1 MTIGR
6 ISGPLLKENLL
17 RDEVNLAFET
27 NLLYLDV
34 NTHADDV
41 STNPGDSSLWTGRIG
56 IRNTNPAYPLDVT
69 GTFRATTILGGE
81 LDIDEVLI
89 NNNSIS
95 SQIGD
100 LVLSAATGSDKVTI
114 NSNVLVNGNLHAT
127 GSITADGSLTFGD
140 QDTDN
145 VVFAADIN
153 SDFLPNVT
161 DTFKLGTPSKR
172 WDQLNVHNINVG
184 DLQIQ
189 DNRIEP
195 IVTNNDLVLRA
206 NGTGSVVIEDL
217 SVQSNR
223 ISSSTDLYLNAG
235 SASQIYLEDNTTV
248 QGTLNVSGLSTFS
261 NVNVSGVFNITGDI
275 NGDALQTDNIRITG
289 NNIST
294 TLSNSDLELNTVGSG
309 TILANGRDILNFD
322 STTWYVSEDSGSD
335 GNDGRHLYSAFATL
349 KYALTQVSA
358 GDTVHLAPGTFTE
371 VFPIT
376 VPQGVTIKGSG
387 LRATKIKPTV
397 GTNNKDC
404 FLLNGETTIEDLTIA
419 DMFYDSIN
427 NTGYAFRF
435 APSTTITT
443 RSPYVQR
450 VTVLNRGSGASPSDP
465 YGFVSADAG
474 RGAYLDGAQVTRSSI
489 EAAILFNEATF
500 IVPNSRALI
509 MTNGARTEWLT
520 CFTYFADLAIEGVV
534 GATGRGGD
542 GKTYVTF
549 GGVSGSGFQVGE
561 TVRLTSTDS
570 STVINLVVDSVSGNK
585 ITVDGSVG
593 TLEGEDFTPA
603 SIVGLVSGTT
613 ATSVTRYDRSEFAA
627 ELRAIAG
634 ANIYGN
640 QGVKADGDDVVIQ
653 LMAWNFAYIG
663 TGADLTNDKS
673 AVIQANEVIEINN
686 GRVYYNSV
694 DQVGNYRVGDLFT
707 VNFETGAVSFAAPTF
722 DVTSLTGITFTD
734 GTNVTVINPTTVSTG
749 NLVLAGNTLSS
760 TTGSI
765 TIDPSGSENL
775 NLNANTVV
783 AGNLDVGG
791 NVTIGGTITV
801 GNADTDS
808 ITIVA
813 DFTSNLLPNTSNTY
827 DLGSPSKEWRS
838 VYASQFTNDNIVI
851 DDNYIR
857 TTVSNSNLELQASGT
872 GDIELQSDTNV
883 TGNLTVSNNTTVQG
897 DLTVQGDATIVGNT
911 TQQGDFSVTGTL
923 TVTGDIVGGPL
934 RTDDIQIV
942 GNKLET
948 TQSNSDLELDAA
960 GTGTIELLTN
970 TNVTGTFDVS
980 GQTTLASANVEDL
993 TAGRVVLAG
1002 TNGELEDSANLTF
1015 NGTLLTVTGNQKITG
1030 NLEVDGDITLGGN
1043 IRIGDQDVDT
1053 VTVAADFTSDL
1064 LPNTSNTYD
1073 LGSAGKQW
1081 RTINAAEFDNGTI
1094 NINDNV
1100 ITTTVSNSNLELRAS
1115 GTGSILIPNNDVVIS
1130 NNLEIAGSTELD
1142 DVVINGDLTVKGK
1155 TLTHDT
1161 LTVNGDFA
1169 SVGNLYIHNTVVSG
1183 DIDYITFTVGSA
1195 PITAIYLTRYVSV
1208 DDIAWFGIQEGPTWT
1223 AGLNPALMLLQNHFG
1238 PTTPGYSVGDNILA
1252 VTNTVLQANTSYTM
1266 RIQQTGVN
1274 VAEYLFSTDPNYVST
1289 VYGSDYSGT
1298 DSAPTVI
1305 DFIYNNF
1312 NIDGNLTVAKDII
1325 TSTVQTDDILIEGN
1339 VITTTLSNSDLEL
1352 RANGT
1357 GTIELQENTNVTGTL
1372 DVSGQTTLA
1381 SANIEDLTSGRV
1393 VLAGTNGELE
1403 DSANLTF
1410 NGSLLTVTGNQRI
1423 TGNLDVDGNIVLGG
1437 NIRIGDQ
1444 DVDTVTVAA
1453 DFTSDLLPNT
1463 SNTYD
1468 LGSST
1473 KSWRNV
1479 YAGQLEVDG
1488 LKLDTTVISTVDSN
1502 ADIELRPNGTGSVL
1516 IDQIRITDNLIEAI
1530 NSDADLRLSGNS
1542 AGVVYLEGTGAVRIP
1557 AGSTFQRPA
1566 TGEFGYIRYN
1576 NQTNNIEAWNGVV
1589 FTGISGGSSS
1599 DANGDTLIT
1608 YETSGNNEDIIRF
1621 FAGIAGSTPGSTL
1634 GSNEIMNVSNEGL
1647 VVSGTIRIQG
1657 NVIENL
1663 NSNQDLILRASGTG
1677 RVILDGAGGPGDT
1690 GNVFATDPLL
1700 TLNSAQTIANAYDSG
1715 FIVERGSDINTAFI
1729 WDESADEFAAISTI
1743 EQGTVRGNVA
1753 ITSYQNISSASIK
1766 LNSETVN
1773 KVTFTD
1779 ASKIVRSLDTGRTA
1793 YVDGVMKFNT
1803 GAQVAIPTGTTVQ
1816 RPASPQEGSIRYN
1829 TTDQVFEGYADASWQ
1844 GMGIGYGSAPT
1855 YQGIIAN
1862 GVDYEFTLNETPLSS
1877 AGIIVALNGV
1887 VQEPEFSYR
1896 VEDNILMFID
1906 ESSTVVTPDLND
1918 RIDVRFLSK
1927 PAISTVRE
1935 KSFTGDGSTTTFAM
1949 NFAIRSKPEVLVF
1962 VNNIYQD
1969 VEVYSVSGKN
1979 VIFDQAPQS
1988 DDRINI
1994 VHIAGIVA
2002 PNVATIQE
2010 ADDSAIAFAIALG

>member
-1 MTIGR
+1 MAIGR

-41 STNPGDSSLWTGRIG
+41 STNPGDPSLWTGRIG

-100 LVLSAATGSDKVTI
+100 LVLSAATASDKVTF

-140 QDTDN
+140 NNTDN
-145 VVFAADIN
+145 VVFAADVN
-153 SDFLPNVT
+153 SDFIPNVT
-161 DTFKLGTPSKR
+161 DTFKLGTPSQR
-172 WDQLNVHNINVG
+172 WDQLNVHNANIG

-189 DNRIEP
+189 DNVISP
-195 IVTNNDLVLRA
+195 INTNADLVLRA
-206 NGTGSVVIEDL
+206 NGTGTIVLETTSLQLENVKISGNVIE
-217 SVQSNR
+217 
-223 ISSSTDLYLNAG
+223 
-235 SASQIYLEDNTTV
+235 
-248 QGTLNVSGLSTFS
+248 
-261 NVNVSGVFNITGDI
+261 
-275 NGDALQTDNIRITG
+275 
-289 NNIST
+289 T
-294 TLSNSDLELNTVGSG
+294 TLSNSDLDLRSHGSG
-309 TILANGRDILNFD
+309 TILVNGRDLLNYD
-322 STTWYVSEDSGSD
+322 ATTWYVSEDSGSD
-335 GNDGRHLYSAFATL
+335 GNDGRQPYSAFATL
-349 KYALTQVSA
+349 KYALTQVSP
-358 GDTVHLAPGTFTE
+358 GDTVKLSPGTYTE

-435 APSTTITT
+435 APGTTITL
-443 RSPYVQR
+443 RSPYIQR
-450 VTVLNRGSGASPSDP
+450 VTVLNKGSGASPSDP

-474 RGAYLDGAQVTRSSI
+474 RGAYLDGAQVTRNSI

-570 STVINLVVDSVSGNK
+570 STVIDLVVDSVSGNK

-627 ELRAIAG
+627 ELRGIAG

-673 AVIQANEVIEINN
+673 AVVQANEVIEVNN

-707 VNFETGAVSFAAPTF
+707 VNFETGAVSFAAPSF

-734 GTNVTVINPTTVSTG
+734 GSNVTIINPTTVQTG

-760 TTGSI
+760 TTGAI
-765 TIDPSGSENL
+765 NIDPSGSENL

-838 VYASQFTNDNIVI
+838 VYASQFTNGNILI
-851 DDNYIR
+851 DDNFIK

-872 GDIELQSDTNV
+872 GTIELQNSSNI
-883 TGNLTVSNNTTVQG
+883 TGDLTVSNNTTIQG
-897 DLTVQGDATIVGNT
+897 DLTVQGNSTVVGST
-911 TQQGDFSVTGTL
+911 TQQGNFSVTGNL
-923 TVTGDIVGGPL
+923 TVTGDILGGPL

-970 TNVTGTFDVS
+970 ANVTGNFDVS
-980 GQTTLASANVEDL
+980 GQTTLASVNVEDL

-1030 NLEVDGDITLGGN
+1030 NLEVDGNITLGGN
-1043 IRIGDQDVDT
+1043 ITIGDQEVDT
-1053 VTVAADFTSDL
+1053 ITVAADFTSDL
-1064 LPNTSNTYD
+1064 LPNASNTYD
-1073 LGSAGKQW
+1073 LGSVSKQW
-1081 RTINAAEFDNGTI
+1081 RVVNAAEFDNGTI

-1100 ITTTVSNSNLELRAS
+1100 ITTKVSNSDLELRAS
-1115 GTGSILIPNNDVVIS
+1115 GTGNILIPNNNVVIS
-1130 NNLEIAGSTELD
+1130 NNLEIVGNTELD
-1142 DVVINGDLTVKGK
+1142 DIVINGDLTVKGK

-1161 LTVNGDFA
+1161 LTVSGNFA

-1183 DIDYITFTVGSA
+1183 DIDYVTFTVGSA
-1195 PITAIYLTRYVSV
+1195 PITALYLTRYVSV
-1208 DDIAWFGIQEGPTWT
+1208 DNIAWFGIQEGSTWT

-1252 VTNTVLQANTSYTM
+1252 LTNTVLQANTSYTM

-1274 VAEYLFSTDPNYVST
+1274 VTEYLFSTDPNYVST

-1298 DSAPTVI
+1298 DSSPTVLG
-1305 DFIYNNF
+1305 FIYNNF
-1312 NIDGNLTVAKDII
+1312 SIDGNLVVAKDIT
-1325 TSTVQTDDILIEGN
+1325 TSTVQTDDIKVEGN
-1339 VITTTLSNSDLEL
+1339 VVTTTLSNSNLEL

-1357 GTIELQENTNVTGTL
+1357 GTIELQENTNVTGTF
-1372 DVSGQTTLA
+1372 DVSGQSTLA
-1381 SANIEDLTSGRV
+1381 SVNVEDLTSGRV
-1393 VLAGTNGELE
+1393 VLAGASGELQ

-1410 NGSLLTVTGNQRI
+1410 NGTLLTVTGDV
-1423 TGNLDVDGNIVLGG
+1423 TVTNLIDAPQGNIDQV
-1437 NIRIGDQ
+1437 NSTQIDVGD
-1444 DVDTVTVAA
+1444 
-1453 DFTSDLLPNT
+1453 LRLNT
-1463 SNTYD
+1463 T
-1468 LGSST
+1468 
-1473 KSWRNV
+1473 
-1479 YAGQLEVDG
+1479 E
-1488 LKLDTTVISTVDSN
+1488 ISTTASN
-1502 ADIELRPNGTGSVL
+1502 
-1516 IDQIRITDNLIEAI
+1516 DNLI
-1530 NSDADLRLSGNS
+1530 LTTMGT
-1542 AGVVYLEGTGAVRIP
+1542 GVVYLSGTGAVRIP
-1557 AGSTFQRPA
+1557 AGTTLQRPA

-1576 NQTNNIEAWNGVV
+1576 SQTNNIEAWNGVV

-1608 YETSGNNEDIIRF
+1608 YETGGNNEDIIRF
-1621 FAGIAGSTPGSTL
+1621 FAGLAGPTPGSTV

-1647 VVSGTIRIQG
+1647 IVSGTIRIQN

-1690 GNVFATDPLL
+1690 GNVFATDPLM
-1700 TLNSAQTIANAYDSG
+1700 TLNSAQTAANGYDSG
-1715 FIVERGSDINTAFI
+1715 LVIERGSDINTAFI
-1729 WDESADEFAAISTI
+1729 WDESADEFAFISTI
-1743 EQGTVRGNVA
+1743 EQGTVRGNVS
-1753 ITSYQNISSASIK
+1753 ITGYENISSASIK

-1816 RPASPQEGSIRYN
+1816 RPVTPQEGSIRYN
-1829 TTDQVFEGYADASWQ
+1829 TTDQVFEGYADSSWQ

-1855 YQGIIAN
+1855 YQGFIAN
-1862 GVDYEFTLNETPLSS
+1862 GVDFEFTLNETPLSS

-1896 VEDNILMFID
+1896 VEDNILVFID

-1949 NFAIRSKPEVLVF
+1949 SFAIRSKPEVLVF

-1969 VEVYSVSGKN
+1969 VAVYSVSGKN

>member
-248 QGTLNVSGLSTFS
+248 QGTLDVSGLSTFS

-349 KYALTQVSA
+349 KYALTQVSP

-435 APSTTITT
+435 APSTTITL

-561 TVRLTSTDS
+561 TVRLTSTDA
-570 STVINLVVDSVSGNK
+570 STVIDLVVDSVSGSK

-613 ATSVTRYDRSEFAA
+613 ATSVSRYDRSEFAA

-707 VNFETGAVSFAAPTF
+707 VNFETGAVSFAAPSF

-760 TTGSI
+760 TTGGI

-838 VYASQFTNDNIVI
+838 VYASQFTNGNIVI

-1115 GTGSILIPNNDVVIS
+1115 GTGIVLVPNNSVTVEQ
-1130 NNLEIAGSTELD
+1130 NLTVNGITTLD
-1142 DVVINGDLTVKGK
+1142 QTVIN
-1155 TLTHDT
+1155 DT
-1161 LTVNGDFA
+1161 LTVNSTSTFNDD
-1169 SVGNLYIHNTVVSG
+1169 VTV
-1183 DIDYITFTVGSA
+1183 A
-1195 PITAIYLTRYVSV
+1195 
-1208 DDIAWFGIQEGPTWT
+1208 
-1223 AGLNPALMLLQNHFG
+1223 
-1238 PTTPGYSVGDNILA
+1238 
-1252 VTNTVLQANTSYTM
+1252 
-1266 RIQQTGVN
+1266 
-1274 VAEYLFSTDPNYVST
+1274 
-1289 VYGSDYSGT
+1289 
-1298 DSAPTVI
+1298 
-1305 DFIYNNF
+1305 
-1312 NIDGNLTVAKDII
+1312 GNLTVTGDVTQTGNYVITGNLTVTADIT

-1557 AGSTFQRPA
+1557 AGSTLQRPA

-1576 NQTNNIEAWNGVV
+1576 SQTNNIEAWNGVV

-1608 YETSGNNEDIIRF
+1608 YETGGNNEDIIRF
-1621 FAGIAGSTPGSTL
+1621 FAGIAGPTPGSTL

>member
-1 MTIGR
+1 MAIGR

-41 STNPGDSSLWTGRIG
+41 STNPGDPSLWTGRVG

-89 NNNSIS
+89 NDNSIS

-100 LVLSAATGSDKVTI
+100 LVLSAATAADKVTI

-127 GSITADGSLTFGD
+127 GSITADGSLQLGD
-140 QDTDN
+140 GDTDN

-153 SDFLPNVT
+153 SDFLPNIT

-189 DNRIEP
+189 DNVISP
-195 IVTNNDLVLRA
+195 INTNQDLILRA
-206 NGTGSVVIEDL
+206 NGSGTIVLETTSLQLEDIKISGNVIE
-217 SVQSNR
+217 
-223 ISSSTDLYLNAG
+223 
-235 SASQIYLEDNTTV
+235 
-248 QGTLNVSGLSTFS
+248 
-261 NVNVSGVFNITGDI
+261 
-275 NGDALQTDNIRITG
+275 
-289 NNIST
+289 T
-294 TLSNSDLELNTVGSG
+294 TLSNSDLDLRASGSG
-309 TILANGRDILNFD
+309 TVLVNGRDLLNYD
-322 STTWYVSEDSGSD
+322 ATTWYVSEDSGSD
-335 GNDGRHLYSAFATL
+335 GNDGRRTYSAFATL
-349 KYALTQVSA
+349 KYALTQVSS
-358 GDTVHLAPGTFTE
+358 GDTVFLLPGTYTE
-371 VFPIT
+371 VFPLT
-376 VPQGVTIKGSG
+376 VPQGVTVKGSG
-387 LRATKIKPTV
+387 LRATKIVPTV
-397 GTNNKDC
+397 GTNNEDC
-404 FLLNGETTIEDLTIA
+404 FLLNGETTIEDLTVA

-435 APSTTITT
+435 APSTSVTS

-450 VTVLNRGSGASPSDP
+450 VTVFNKGSGAGGGDP
-465 YGFVSADAG
+465 YGFTSADAG
-474 RGAYLDGAQVTRSSI
+474 RGAYLDGSQVTRASL
-489 EAAILFNEATF
+489 EAAILFNECTF

-509 MTNGARTEWLT
+509 MTNGARTEWLN
-520 CFTYFADLAIEGVV
+520 CFTYFADLAIEGLA

-542 GKTYVTF
+542 GKTIITF
-549 GGVSGSGFQVGE
+549 GSVAGAGFSIGE
-561 TVRLTSTDS
+561 TVRITSRDA
-570 STVINLVVDSVSGNK
+570 STVIDVTVDSVSGSK
-585 ITVDGSVG
+585 VFVDGKVD
-593 TLEGEDFTPA
+593 TLEGEDFTPQN
-603 SIVGLVSGTT
+603 IVGLTSGTT
-613 ATSVTRYDRSEFAA
+613 ATSITRYDRSEFAA
-627 ELRAIAG
+627 ELRAISG
-634 ANIYGN
+634 ANVYGN
-640 QGVKADGDDVVIQ
+640 QGVKADGNDVVIQ

-663 TGADLTNDKS
+663 TGADLSNDKS
-673 AVIQANEVIEINN
+673 AVIQANEVIEVNG

-694 DQVGNYRVGDLFT
+694 DQVGNFRIGDLFT
-707 VNFETGAVSFAAPTF
+707 VNFETGAVSFAAPSF

-734 GTNVTVINPTTVSTG
+734 GSNVTVINPTTVSTG

-760 TTGSI
+760 TTGPI
-765 TIDPSGSENL
+765 NLDPSGSDII
-775 NLNANTVV
+775 NLNADTTVS
-783 AGNLDVGG
+783 GNLNVGG
-791 NVTIGGTITV
+791 NVTIGGTIII
-801 GNADTDS
+801 GDADTDS
-808 ITIVA
+808 ITVVA
-813 DFTSNLLPNTSNTY
+813 DFTSNLLPNASNTY
-827 DLGSPSKEWRS
+827 DLGSASKEWRS
-838 VYASQFTNDNIVI
+838 VYASQFTNGNILI

-857 TTVSNSNLELQASGT
+857 TTESNSNLELQASGT

-883 TGNLTVSNNTTVQG
+883 TGNLVVSDNTTVQG
-897 DLTVQGDATIVGNT
+897 DLTVQGNATIVGST

-960 GTGTIELLTN
+960 GTGSIELLTN
-970 TNVTGTFDVS
+970 ANVTGNFDVS
-980 GQTTLASANVEDL
+980 GQTTLASANIEDL
-993 TAGRVVLAG
+993 TSGRVVLAG

-1073 LGSAGKQW
+1073 LGSASKQW

-1115 GTGSILIPNNDVVIS
+1115 GTGSILIPNNNVVIS

-1142 DVVINGDLTVKGK
+1142 DVLINGDLTVKGK

-1161 LTVNGDFA
+1161 LTVNGNFA
-1169 SVGNLYIHNTVVSG
+1169 SVGNLHIHNTVVSG
-1183 DIDYITFTVGSA
+1183 DVDYVTFTVGSA
-1195 PITAIYLTRYVSV
+1195 PITALYLTRYVSV
-1208 DDIAWFGIQEGPTWT
+1208 DNIAWFGIQEGSTWT

-1238 PTTPGYSVGDNILA
+1238 PTTPGYAVGDNILA

-1266 RIQQTGVN
+1266 RIQQTGVDI
-1274 VAEYLFSTDPNYVST
+1274 AEYLFSTDPNYIST
-1289 VYGSDYSGT
+1289 TYGSDYSGT
-1298 DSAPTVI
+1298 DSSPTVLG
-1305 DFIYNNF
+1305 FVYNNF
-1312 NIDGNLTVAKDII
+1312 SIDGNLVVAKDIT
-1325 TSTVQTDDILIEGN
+1325 TSTVQTDDIKVEGN
-1339 VITTTLSNSDLEL
+1339 VITTTLSNSNLEL

-1357 GTIELQENTNVTGTL
+1357 GSIELQENTNITG
-1372 DVSGQTTLA
+1372 
-1381 SANIEDLTSGRV
+1381 DLS
-1393 VLAGTNGELE
+1393 
-1403 DSANLTF
+1403 
-1410 NGSLLTVTGNQRI
+1410 VTGNI
-1423 TGNLDVDGNIVLGG
+1423 TLGG
-1437 NIRIGDQ
+1437 NLIIGNQ
-1444 DVDTVTVAA
+1444 EVDSVTVNA

-1468 LGSST
+1468 LGSSA
-1473 KSWRNV
+1473 KAWRNI

-1488 LKLDTTVISTVDSN
+1488 LKLDTTVISTVESN
-1502 ADIELRPNGTGSVL
+1502 ADIELRPNGTGSILV
-1516 IDQIRITDNLIEAI
+1516 DQIRITDNLIEAI
-1530 NSDADLRLSGNS
+1530 NSGADLRLRGNS

-1557 AGSTFQRPA
+1557 AGTTLQRPA
-1566 TGEFGYIRYN
+1566 SGEFGYIRYN
-1576 NQTNNIEAWNGVV
+1576 SQTNNIEAWNGVV

-1608 YETSGNNEDIIRF
+1608 YETGGNNEDIIRF
-1621 FAGIAGSTPGSTL
+1621 FAGIAGATPGSTL
-1634 GSNEIMNVSNEGL
+1634 GSNEIMTVSNEGL
-1647 VVSGTIRIQG
+1647 VVSGTIRIQN

-1663 NSNQDLILRASGTG
+1663 NSNEDLILRASGTG

-1700 TLNSAQTIANAYDSG
+1700 TLNSSQTTANAYDSG

-1729 WDESADEFAAISTI
+1729 WDESADEFAAVSTI

-1753 ITSYQNISSASIK
+1753 ITAYQNISSASIK

-1793 YVDGVMKFNT
+1793 YVDGVMKVNT
-1803 GAQVAIPTGTTVQ
+1803 GGQMAIPTGTTVQ

-1829 TTDQVFEGYADASWQ
+1829 TTDQVFEGYADATWQ

-1855 YQGIIAN
+1855 YQGFIAN

-1896 VEDNILMFID
+1896 VEDNILIFID

-1949 NFAIRSKPEVLVF
+1949 NFSIRTKPEVLVF

-1969 VEVYSVSGKN
+1969 VDVYSISGKN

>member
-41 STNPGDSSLWTGRIG
+41 STNPGDPSLWTGRIG

-223 ISSSTDLYLNAG
+223 ISSNTDLYLNAG

-248 QGTLNVSGLSTFS
+248 QGTLDVSGLSTFS

-309 TILANGRDILNFD
+309 TILANGRDILNYD
-322 STTWYVSEDSGSD
+322 ATTWYVSEDSGSD
-335 GNDGRHLYSAFATL
+335 GNDGRHPYSAFATL
-349 KYALTQVSA
+349 KYALTQVSP
-358 GDTVHLAPGTFTE
+358 GDTVRLSPGTFTE

-404 FLLNGETTIEDLTIA
+404 FLLNGETTVEDLTVA

-435 APSTTITT
+435 APSTTITL
-443 RSPYVQR
+443 RSPYIQR

-561 TVRLTSTDS
+561 TVRLTSTDA
-570 STVINLVVDSVSGNK
+570 STVIDLVVDSVSGNK

-673 AVIQANEVIEINN
+673 AVIQANEVIEVNN

-707 VNFETGAVSFAAPTF
+707 VNFETGAVSFAAPSF

-760 TTGSI
+760 TTGGI

-838 VYASQFTNDNIVI
+838 VYASQFTNGNIVI

-883 TGNLTVSNNTTVQG
+883 IGNLTVSNNTTVQG

-980 GQTTLASANVEDL
+980 GQTTLASANIEDL

-1053 VTVAADFTSDL
+1053 VTIAADFTSDL

-1100 ITTTVSNSNLELRAS
+1100 ITTNVSNSNLELRAS
-1115 GTGSILIPNNDVVIS
+1115 GTGNVLIPNNDVVIS
-1130 NNLEIAGSTELD
+1130 NNFDVDGNTTLDNTTVDGSFNVNGNTILNGDVTVTGSTTYNGSI
-1142 DVVINGDLTVKGK
+1142 VISDNI
-1155 TLTHDT
+1155 
-1161 LTVNGDFA
+1161 TVNGIA
-1169 SVGNLYIHNTVVSG
+1169 
-1183 DIDYITFTVGSA
+1183 TVG
-1195 PITAIYLTRYVSV
+1195 
-1208 DDIAWFGIQEGPTWT
+1208 
-1223 AGLNPALMLLQNHFG
+1223 AL
-1238 PTTPGYSVGDNILA
+1238 
-1252 VTNTVLQANTSYTM
+1252 
-1266 RIQQTGVN
+1266 
-1274 VAEYLFSTDPNYVST
+1274 
-1289 VYGSDYSGT
+1289 
-1298 DSAPTVI
+1298 
-1305 DFIYNNF
+1305 
-1312 NIDGNLTVAKDII
+1312 
-1325 TSTVQTDDILIEGN
+1325 QTDDILIDGN

-1453 DFTSDLLPNT
+1453 DFTSDLLPNA
-1463 SNTYD
+1463 SNLYD

-1516 IDQIRITDNLIEAI
+1516 IDQIRITDNLIESI

-1557 AGSTFQRPA
+1557 AGTTAQRPA
-1566 TGEFGYIRYN
+1566 TGEFGFIRYN
-1576 NQTNNIEAWNGVV
+1576 SQTNNIEAWNGVV
-1589 FTGISGGSSS
+1589 FTGISGGSSA

-1608 YETSGNNEDIIRF
+1608 FETGGNNEDIIRF
-1621 FAGIAGSTPGSTL
+1621 FAGIAGPTPGSTL

-1663 NSNQDLILRASGTG
+1663 NSNEDLILRASGTG

-1700 TLNSAQTIANAYDSG
+1700 TLNSAQTTANAYDSG

-1743 EQGTVRGNVA
+1743 EQGTVRGNVS

-1862 GVDYEFTLNETPLSS
+1862 GIDYEFTLNETPLSS

-1979 VIFDQAPQS
+1979 VIFDQAPQNN
-1988 DDRINI
+1988 DRINI

>member
-41 STNPGDSSLWTGRIG
+41 STNPGDPSLWTGRIG

-223 ISSSTDLYLNAG
+223 ISSNTDLYLNAG

-248 QGTLNVSGLSTFS
+248 QGTLDVSGLSTFS

-309 TILANGRDILNFD
+309 TILANGRDILNYD
-322 STTWYVSEDSGSD
+322 ATTWYVSEDSGSD
-335 GNDGRHLYSAFATL
+335 GNDGRHPYSAFATL
-349 KYALTQVSA
+349 KYALTQVSP
-358 GDTVHLAPGTFTE
+358 GDTVRLSPGTFTE

-404 FLLNGETTIEDLTIA
+404 FLLNGETTVEDLTVA

-435 APSTTITT
+435 APSTTITL
-443 RSPYVQR
+443 RSPYIQR

-561 TVRLTSTDS
+561 TVRLTSTDA
-570 STVINLVVDSVSGNK
+570 STVIDLVVDSVSGNK

-673 AVIQANEVIEINN
+673 AVIQANEVIEVNN

-707 VNFETGAVSFAAPTF
+707 VNFETGAVSFAAPSF

-760 TTGSI
+760 TTGGI

-838 VYASQFTNDNIVI
+838 VYASQFTNGNIVI

-980 GQTTLASANVEDL
+980 GQTTLASANIEDL

-1053 VTVAADFTSDL
+1053 VTIAADFTSDL

-1100 ITTTVSNSNLELRAS
+1100 ITTNVSNSNLELRAS
-1115 GTGSILIPNNDVVIS
+1115 GTGNVLIPNNDVVIS
-1130 NNLEIAGSTELD
+1130 NNFDVDGNTTLDNTTVDGSFNVNGNTILNGDVTVTGSTTYNGSI
-1142 DVVINGDLTVKGK
+1142 VISDNI
-1155 TLTHDT
+1155 
-1161 LTVNGDFA
+1161 TVNGIA
-1169 SVGNLYIHNTVVSG
+1169 
-1183 DIDYITFTVGSA
+1183 TVG
-1195 PITAIYLTRYVSV
+1195 
-1208 DDIAWFGIQEGPTWT
+1208 
-1223 AGLNPALMLLQNHFG
+1223 AL
-1238 PTTPGYSVGDNILA
+1238 
-1252 VTNTVLQANTSYTM
+1252 
-1266 RIQQTGVN
+1266 
-1274 VAEYLFSTDPNYVST
+1274 
-1289 VYGSDYSGT
+1289 
-1298 DSAPTVI
+1298 
-1305 DFIYNNF
+1305 
-1312 NIDGNLTVAKDII
+1312 
-1325 TSTVQTDDILIEGN
+1325 QTDDILIDGN

-1453 DFTSDLLPNT
+1453 DFTSDLLPNA
-1463 SNTYD
+1463 SNLYD

-1516 IDQIRITDNLIEAI
+1516 IDQIRITDNLIESI

-1557 AGSTFQRPA
+1557 AGTTAQRPA
-1566 TGEFGYIRYN
+1566 TGEFGFIRYN
-1576 NQTNNIEAWNGVV
+1576 SQTNNIEAWNGVV
-1589 FTGISGGSSS
+1589 FTGISGGSSA

-1608 YETSGNNEDIIRF
+1608 FETGGNNEDIIRF
-1621 FAGIAGSTPGSTL
+1621 FAGIAGPTPGSTL

-1663 NSNQDLILRASGTG
+1663 NSNEDLILRASGTG

-1700 TLNSAQTIANAYDSG
+1700 TLNSAQTTANAYDSG

-1743 EQGTVRGNVA
+1743 EQGTVRGNVS

-1862 GVDYEFTLNETPLSS
+1862 GIDYEFTLNETPLSS

-1979 VIFDQAPQS
+1979 VIFDQAPQNN
-1988 DDRINI
+1988 DRINI

>member
-1 MTIGR
+1 MAIGR

-41 STNPGDSSLWTGRIG
+41 STNPGDPSLWTGRIG

-100 LVLSAATGSDKVTI
+100 LVLSAATASDKVTF

-140 QDTDN
+140 NNTDN
-145 VVFAADIN
+145 VVFAADVN
-153 SDFLPNVT
+153 SDFIPNVT
-161 DTFKLGTPSKR
+161 DTFKLGTPSQR
-172 WDQLNVHNINVG
+172 WDQLNVHNANIG

-189 DNRIEP
+189 DNVISP
-195 IVTNNDLVLRA
+195 INTNADLVLRA
-206 NGTGSVVIEDL
+206 NGTGTIVLETTSLQLENVKISGNVIE
-217 SVQSNR
+217 
-223 ISSSTDLYLNAG
+223 
-235 SASQIYLEDNTTV
+235 
-248 QGTLNVSGLSTFS
+248 
-261 NVNVSGVFNITGDI
+261 
-275 NGDALQTDNIRITG
+275 
-289 NNIST
+289 T
-294 TLSNSDLELNTVGSG
+294 TLSNSDLDLRSHGSG
-309 TILANGRDILNFD
+309 TILVNGRDLLNYD
-322 STTWYVSEDSGSD
+322 ATTWYVSEDSGSD
-335 GNDGRHLYSAFATL
+335 GNDGRQPYSAFATL
-349 KYALTQVSA
+349 KYALTQVSP
-358 GDTVHLAPGTFTE
+358 GDTVKLSPGTYTE

-435 APSTTITT
+435 APGTTITL
-443 RSPYVQR
+443 RSPYIQR
-450 VTVLNRGSGASPSDP
+450 VTVLNKGSGASPSDP

-474 RGAYLDGAQVTRSSI
+474 RGAYLDGAQVTRNSI

-570 STVINLVVDSVSGNK
+570 STVIDLVVDSVSGNK

-627 ELRAIAG
+627 ELRGIAG

-673 AVIQANEVIEINN
+673 AVVQANEVIEVNN

-707 VNFETGAVSFAAPTF
+707 VNFETGAVSFAAPSF

-734 GTNVTVINPTTVSTG
+734 GSNVTIINPTTVQTG

-760 TTGSI
+760 TTGAI
-765 TIDPSGSENL
+765 NIDPSGSENL

-838 VYASQFTNDNIVI
+838 VYASQFTNGNILI
-851 DDNYIR
+851 DDNFIK

-872 GDIELQSDTNV
+872 GTIELQNSSNI
-883 TGNLTVSNNTTVQG
+883 TGDLTVSNNTTIQG
-897 DLTVQGDATIVGNT
+897 DLTVQGNSTVVGST
-911 TQQGDFSVTGTL
+911 TQQGNFSVTGNL
-923 TVTGDIVGGPL
+923 TVTGDILGGPL

-970 TNVTGTFDVS
+970 ANVTGNFDVS
-980 GQTTLASANVEDL
+980 GQTTLASVNVEDL

-1030 NLEVDGDITLGGN
+1030 NLEVDGNITLGGN
-1043 IRIGDQDVDT
+1043 ITIGDQEVDT
-1053 VTVAADFTSDL
+1053 ITVAADFTSDL
-1064 LPNTSNTYD
+1064 LPNASNTYD
-1073 LGSAGKQW
+1073 LGSVSKQW
-1081 RTINAAEFDNGTI
+1081 RVVNAAEFDNGTI

-1100 ITTTVSNSNLELRAS
+1100 ITTKVSNSDLELRAS
-1115 GTGSILIPNNDVVIS
+1115 GTGNILIPNNNVVIS
-1130 NNLEIAGSTELD
+1130 NNLEIVGNTELD
-1142 DVVINGDLTVKGK
+1142 DIVINGDLTVKGK

-1161 LTVNGDFA
+1161 LTVSGNFA

-1183 DIDYITFTVGSA
+1183 DIDYVTFTVGSA
-1195 PITAIYLTRYVSV
+1195 PITALYLTRYVSV
-1208 DDIAWFGIQEGPTWT
+1208 DNIAWFGIQEGSTWT

-1252 VTNTVLQANTSYTM
+1252 LTNTVLQANTSYTM

-1274 VAEYLFSTDPNYVST
+1274 VTEYLFSTDPNYVST

-1298 DSAPTVI
+1298 DSSPTVLG
-1305 DFIYNNF
+1305 FIYNNF
-1312 NIDGNLTVAKDII
+1312 SIDGNLVVAEDIT
-1325 TSTVQTDDILIEGN
+1325 TSTVQTDDIKVEGN
-1339 VITTTLSNSDLEL
+1339 VVTTTLSNSNLEL

-1357 GTIELQENTNVTGTL
+1357 GTIELQENTNVTGTF
-1372 DVSGQTTLA
+1372 DVSGQSTLA
-1381 SANIEDLTSGRV
+1381 SVNVEDLTSGRV
-1393 VLAGTNGELE
+1393 VLAGASGELQ

-1410 NGSLLTVTGNQRI
+1410 NGTLLTVTGDV
-1423 TGNLDVDGNIVLGG
+1423 TVTNLIDAPQGNIDQV
-1437 NIRIGDQ
+1437 NSTQIDVGD
-1444 DVDTVTVAA
+1444 
-1453 DFTSDLLPNT
+1453 LRLNT
-1463 SNTYD
+1463 T
-1468 LGSST
+1468 
-1473 KSWRNV
+1473 
-1479 YAGQLEVDG
+1479 E
-1488 LKLDTTVISTVDSN
+1488 ISTTASN
-1502 ADIELRPNGTGSVL
+1502 
-1516 IDQIRITDNLIEAI
+1516 DNLI
-1530 NSDADLRLSGNS
+1530 LTTMGT
-1542 AGVVYLEGTGAVRIP
+1542 GVVYLSGTGAVRIP
-1557 AGSTFQRPA
+1557 AGTTLQRPA

-1576 NQTNNIEAWNGVV
+1576 SQTNNIEAWNGVV

-1608 YETSGNNEDIIRF
+1608 YETGGNNEDIIRF
-1621 FAGIAGSTPGSTL
+1621 FAGLAGPTPGSTV

-1647 VVSGTIRIQG
+1647 IVSGTIRIQN

-1690 GNVFATDPLL
+1690 GNVFATDPLM
-1700 TLNSAQTIANAYDSG
+1700 TLNSAQTAANGYDSG
-1715 FIVERGSDINTAFI
+1715 LVIERGSDINTAFI
-1729 WDESADEFAAISTI
+1729 WDESADEFAFISTI
-1743 EQGTVRGNVA
+1743 EQGTVRGNVS
-1753 ITSYQNISSASIK
+1753 ITGYENISSASIK

-1816 RPASPQEGSIRYN
+1816 RPVTPQEGSIRYN
-1829 TTDQVFEGYADASWQ
+1829 TTDQVFEGYADSSWQ

-1855 YQGIIAN
+1855 YQGFIAN
-1862 GVDYEFTLNETPLSS
+1862 GVDFEFTLNETPLSS

-1896 VEDNILMFID
+1896 VEDNILVFID

-1949 NFAIRSKPEVLVF
+1949 SFAIRSKPEVLVF

-1969 VEVYSVSGKN
+1969 VAVYSVSGKN